1 MNVQL
6 GSKYTS
12 EYYNK
17 FFSWRFHFK
26 VNEFL
31 IFFFFFSTIKFSF
44 QILPEVN
51 EYLESS
57 RTSTMEFFHKNLFLQ
72 DSRGNTCAGVRQ
84 VFILRS
90 SHSEV
95 SCEKGVL
102 KICSKFRG
110 KRPCRSV
117 VSIKLLGNFIEITR
131 CHGCSLVNLLH
142 VFRTLV
148 P

>member
-1 MNVQL
+1 MFNWVL
-6 GSKYTS
+6 NTPL
-12 EYYNK
+12 NTIIN
-17 FFSWRFHFK
+17 FFPDVSTLKLMSFWFF
-26 VNEFL
+26 
-31 IFFFFFSTIKFSF
+31 FFFFFSTIKFSF